1 MFWATQTHGMISGS
15 TLIQSSSTL
24 INTSTSLTSSWIAI
38 DPGGAAMDRSHLESS
53 FEKVVAELGISVEAA
68 VTFQVEDAWRR
79 EAVAYFAPAVTP
91 EQHAHL
97 RDLFLN
103 QISYRGTD
111 LHDSNVLSEIAAG
124 EHGRYFIFRNQLSSN
139 KVQVDEL
146 LLKTGIQKVI
156 AIGDEITTE
165 DVIVTDDFLRP
176 IGYQGAVTLLVE
188 RIYTGEFA
196 PIEKRNPHKCC
207 GDDH

>member
-1 MFWATQTHGMISGS
+1 MLF
-15 TLIQSSSTL
+15 
-24 INTSTSLTSSWIAI
+24 
-38 DPGGAAMDRSHLESS
+38 RS
-53 FEKVVAELGISVEAA
+53 
-68 VTFQVEDAWRR
+68 
-79 EAVAYFAPAVTP
+79 
-91 EQHAHL
+91 
-97 RDLFLN
+97 
-103 QISYRGTD
+103 
-111 LHDSNVLSEIAAG
+111 
-124 EHGRYFIFRNQLSSN
+124 
-139 KVQVDEL
+139 
-146 LLKTGIQKVI
+146 

>member
-1 MFWATQTHGMISGS
+1 MISGS
-15 TLIQSSSTL
+15 TQIQSSSTL

-38 DPGGAAMDRSHLESS
+38 DSGGAAMDRSHLESS
-53 FEKVVAELGISVEAA
+53 FQKVVAELGISVEAA
-68 VTFQVEDAWRR
+68 VTFQVEDAWKR
-79 EAVAYFAPAVTP
+79 EAIAYFAPEVTP

-97 RDLFLN
+97 RDRFLN

-111 LHDSNVLSEIAAG
+111 LNHSNVLCEIAAG
-124 EHGRYFIFRNQLSSN
+124 KHGRYFIFRNELSSN

-146 LLKTGIQKVI
+146 LLKTGIEKVV
-156 AIGDEITTE
+156 AIGDEITLE
-165 DVIVTDDFLRP
+165 NVIFTDDFLRP